1 MKNFAM
7 LFLLFYLGG
16 CTTTCKRADHFVKN
30 YHNELSGLLEL
41 IKKES
46 PDLELIKE
54 SSLTLM
60 DLSEPIYVHYVKKS
74 PDCRDFLKGILDKR
88 EQMLLIDLE
97 AIERDFHEGEAL
109 PPAPDHCFHAKE
121 LVVHPA
127 TVYLLAKLEFK
138 EEVRADMLAELV
150 ELGVH
155 LDEFMQDR
163 KEQH

>member
-1 MKNFAM
+1 MKNFAI
-7 LFLLFYLGG
+7 LFISICLGA
-16 CTTTCKRADHFVKN
+16 CSTTCNRADRIVKN
-30 YHNELSGLLEL
+30 YHHELSELLQM
-41 IKKES
+41 INKES

-60 DLSEPIYVHYVKKS
+60 DLSEPIYMHYVKKS
-74 PDCRDFLKGILDKR
+74 PDCRDFLKGVLDKR
-88 EQMLLIDLE
+88 EEMLLIELE

-109 PPAPDHCFHAKE
+109 PQAPDHCFHAKE

-127 TVYLLAKLEFK
+127 TVYLLAKLEFNS
-138 EEVRADMLAELV
+138 EVRSDMLAELV

-163 KEQH
+163 KEQL